1 MVSLGFDSKEL
12 SLLEQTVNQK
22 KSYLTGRIQGLLVV
36 CLTKHILPITII
48 TFRKEKI
55 LIFSLGKIRCKPSVG
70 RGTVTTTAILFRE
83 LHREGNIMPTLLLA
97 MLFTAYE

>member
-36 CLTKHILPITII
+36 CLTEHILSITII

-55 LIFSLGKIRCKPSVG
+55 LISSLSKVRRKPLV
-70 RGTVTTTAILFRE
+70 RREILC
-83 LHREGNIMPTLLLA
+83 LLYLA
-97 MLFTAYE
+97 VLFAANE